1 MCCGMNRG
9 GGSGINPVMRALM
22 QLIRQMSNDG
32 GCGEG
37 CGGGN
42 GNNSGNTFI
51 LGFNAGNNNSFS
63 G

>member
-9 GGSGINPVMRALM
+9 GGINPVMRALVK
-22 QLIRQMSNDG
+22 LLRELGNGG
-32 GCGEG
+32 GCS
-37 CGGGN
+37 GGNGSCGN